1 MFNEIQMSGNLQMTS
16 RVITN
21 SSEYK
26 KAIKKKSNLS
36 PLTNID
42 VKV

>member
-21 SSEYK
+21 SREYK
-26 KAIKKKSNLS
+26 KAKKKSNLS